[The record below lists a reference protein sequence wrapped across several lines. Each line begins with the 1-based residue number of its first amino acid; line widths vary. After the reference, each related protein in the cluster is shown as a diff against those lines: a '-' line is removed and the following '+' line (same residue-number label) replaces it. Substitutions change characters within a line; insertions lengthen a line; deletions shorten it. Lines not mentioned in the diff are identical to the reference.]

1 MSHDVKGFPAR
12 LSRLTRLIAITLW
25 IAAGVSVP
33 PLLILR
39 DYEST
44 LLILVTVVA
53 WHVGSALVSSLV
65 PRAAPRATLRFHY
78 RLTPWGL
85 VYCCIGL
92 TFCFASLQWGM
103 NLIYLTAAFLLAL
116 GVCAVVFPAMMLRQ
130 ASVDWDKPEHVFA
143 GSPFPM
149 EVAVRNQ
156 RTKWGG
162 LSAFGLKVSRNG
174 RDGLEPQRVHII
186 RRLAPGQER
195 SVLLRQYSPERGMQR
210 LHPVTI
216 ATRFPF
222 GMVEAAMEIRSDRE
236 VLVLPRMGF
245 IRQEALLHHKAG
257 EARWLLELRRRDQ
270 QGEFQ
275 SLREYKPGDN
285 PRHIHWVTSARLHKL
300 YVREFER
307 REINSV
313 LILLDSFAPPETAD
327 KARARLERYE
337 KAVSFA
343 ASMAALLT
351 ERNVFYAF
359 ASYCPDLNSFPYD
372 SGQGHLYS
380 LLEALALAGTTSE
393 HTVADL
399 AAAVDLHRVGA
410 GGVCLITPGPLSAGQ
425 RESVLGPLAG
435 CSVSIDVSEPEF
447 DEIFVT

>member
-1 MSHDVKGFPAR
+1 MPHDVKGFAAR

-65 PRAAPRATLRFHY
+65 PRAAPRTTLRFHY

-116 GVCAVVFPAMMLRQ
+116 GVCAVVFPAVMLRQ

-143 GSPFPM
+143 GSPFPV

-285 PRHIHWVTSARLHKL
+285 PRAAGNRGQGTGPTGTLRKG
-300 YVREFER
+300 REFRRIHGGLADGAER
-307 REINSV
+307 V
-313 LILLDSFAPPETAD
+313 LCVRFVL
-327 KARARLERYE
+327 
-337 KAVSFA
+337 
-343 ASMAALLT
+343 
-351 ERNVFYAF
+351 
-359 ASYCPDLNSFPYD
+359 
-372 SGQGHLYS
+372 
-380 LLEALALAGTTSE
+380 
-393 HTVADL
+393 
-399 AAAVDLHRVGA
+399 
-410 GGVCLITPGPLSAGQ
+410 PGP
-425 RESVLGPLAG
+425 
-435 CSVSIDVSEPEF
+435 
-447 DEIFVT
+447 